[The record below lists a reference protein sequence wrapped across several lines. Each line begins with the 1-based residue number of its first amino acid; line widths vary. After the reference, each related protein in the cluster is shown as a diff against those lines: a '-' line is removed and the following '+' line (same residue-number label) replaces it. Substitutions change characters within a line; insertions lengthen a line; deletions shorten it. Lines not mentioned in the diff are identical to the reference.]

1 MPSVGSFALLSS
13 FGMASAAAAAAAN
26 PLEPVTDV
34 IDAALG
40 AVQDVSGYVLG
51 SPRTAADIIIWVIE
65 FGRGIPGLAK
75 AVFQGD
81 TATQDK
87 LCNFA
92 VFAAASVFVVYASLA
107 ALNLFL
113 LVACSVKNGVAKY
126 LVLPNNLPAPLST
139 LRDLVQKQLLDRI
152 IGWKVNS
159 TFIRLDGQGKSP
171 SLASVASSMS
181 AAISA
186 CMLLSCAPAVLS
198 LMRGGANKGE
208 AEAIAWTV
216 GTALGIQYLVN
227 KVAD

>member
-92 VFAAASVFVVYASLA
+92 VFAAASVFVVYASLVRSRGGNA
-107 ALNLFL
+107 GAGR
-113 LVACSVKNGVAKY
+113 VARPPPQSKSARTD
-126 LVLPNNLPAPLST
+126 PIDRPQPNLPRPPAPPPPRRPPST
-139 LRDLVQKQLLDRI
+139 
-152 IGWKVNS
+152 
-159 TFIRLDGQGKSP
+159 
-171 SLASVASSMS
+171 SSS
-181 AAISA
+181 SW
-186 CMLLSCAPAVLS
+186 PAL
-198 LMRGGANKGE
+198 
-208 AEAIAWTV
+208 
-216 GTALGIQYLVN
+216 
-227 KVAD
+227 